1 MEPTL
6 ELSPAVLPDFSCCLD
21 GLGLGLVPEREVTKM
36 RVLLATLSVE
46 LE

>member
-1 MEPTL
+1 MDPAL
-6 ELSPAVLPDFSCCLD
+6 ELSPAALPGRVSCALD
-21 GLGLGLVPEREVTKM
+21 GLGLAPEREVTKM